1 MLKTMTP
8 NVDGHGTTMRDLPGS
23 ETSIVGGPLLCMY
36 HRIEPSPLVLGDWE
50 CGSVYMR
57 VAHERPRPYV
67 GDDCRA
73 VLDGINAMNADPR
86 TAAEVL
92 LRGAHA
98 EGQPLPGF
106 YTVDTDRGR
115 VDFHVYSHAGRKH
128 LYGLLMRPRPM
139 RV

>member
-1 MLKTMTP
+1 
-8 NVDGHGTTMRDLPGS
+8 
-23 ETSIVGGPLLCMY
+23 
-36 HRIEPSPLVLGDWE
+36 
-50 CGSVYMR
+50 
-57 VAHERPRPYV
+57 
-67 GDDCRA
+67 
-73 VLDGINAMNADPR
+73 MNADPR

-92 LRGAHA
+92 
-98 EGQPLPGF
+98 LPGF